1 VGDEESLEAFRQKLD
16 THLQRYLDRNGRA
29 YEEVRRESK
38 IKYDPCDVARESNC
52 FNIDFIPTGNTD
64 QELRLSR
71 LQFSNLLSAELRLRQ
86 LPLYGTAE
94 DRRDRLKSVLKVE
107 QQLDLIMQALAR
119 GVEGKDAALMLISQA
134 IPCIMHLENRVGE
147 KLITV
152 LLAMAAD
159 RFQKRVKSRNLSTRF
174 ANNIQHIVNTRILG
188 TVTRPKQWKLP
199 LSLTNDGV
207 GKVSLSN
214 AKTRLFMDNI
224 SELVDYTFSSPED
237 AELKQIWDKML
248 QDYNEA
254 MKILRKSSEHT
265 DEDIKTFQLKID
277 SFFTNYVELSGA
289 GKEGVT
295 NYIHMLGSAHLM
307 YYMKVHRNLYK
318 YSQQGWESLNAKV
331 KLSFFNH
338 TQRGGNYGAGVEES
352 ERSYLRSIFM
362 YFQREILW
370 ISGLAEQHIME
381 KLNPNHT

>member
-1 VGDEESLEAFRQKLD
+1 M
-16 THLQRYLDRNGRA
+16 
-29 YEEVRRESK
+29 
-38 IKYDPCDVARESNC
+38 
-52 FNIDFIPTGNTD
+52 
-64 QELRLSR
+64 
-71 LQFSNLLSAELRLRQ
+71 
-86 LPLYGTAE
+86 
-94 DRRDRLKSVLKVE
+94 KSVLKVE

-199 LSLTNDGV
+199 LSLTNDGA

-254 MKILRKSSEHT
+254 MKILRKRSEYT

-289 GKEGVT
+289 GK
-295 NYIHMLGSAHLM
+295 
-307 YYMKVHRNLYK
+307 
-318 YSQQGWESLNAKV
+318 
-331 KLSFFNH
+331 
-338 TQRGGNYGAGVEES
+338 
-352 ERSYLRSIFM
+352 
-362 YFQREILW
+362 
-370 ISGLAEQHIME
+370 
-381 KLNPNHT
+381 

>member
-1 VGDEESLEAFRQKLD
+1 MGDEESLEAFRQKLD
-16 THLQRYLDRNGRA
+16 TQLQRYLDRNGRA

-254 MKILRKSSEHT
+254 MKILRKRSEYT

>member
-16 THLQRYLDRNGRA
+16 TQLQRYLDRNGRA
-29 YEEVRRESK
+29 YEEVRCESK

-254 MKILRKSSEHT
+254 MKILRKRSEYT

-277 SFFTNYVELSGA
+277 SFFTAYVELSGA